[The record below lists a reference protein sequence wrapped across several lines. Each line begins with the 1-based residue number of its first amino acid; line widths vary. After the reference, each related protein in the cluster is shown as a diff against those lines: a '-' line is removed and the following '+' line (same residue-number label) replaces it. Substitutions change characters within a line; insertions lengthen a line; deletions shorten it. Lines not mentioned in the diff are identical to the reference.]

1 MWRKSWCTHRPD
13 ADKSP
18 HLLTSHRPAG
28 KSYTQHRLLLGT
40 HTSGQDQDYLQIAQV
55 QLPKRDIDLDEFK
68 YDEDKGGEL
77 AQSQAPSE
85 TSTRC

>member
-1 MWRKSWCTHRPD
+1 MCGLADSAHKVLNTDTKSSLAPC
-13 ADKSP
+13 
-18 HLLTSHRPAG
+18 RPAG

-55 QLPKRDIDLDEFK
+55 QLPKRDIDLDDFK

-77 AQSQAPSE
+77 L
-85 TSTRC
+85 